1 MPSTILVTGANGQLG
16 MELQVLAK
24 AFTQYQFIFT
34 TKDVL
39 PIHDESIVHYFFK
52 KYQPQ
57 YCINCAAY
65 TAVDKAE
72 TDVAQATLINETAP
86 LYLAQ
91 ASLLYHTKLIHIS
104 TDYVFDG
111 ATTIPY
117 TETATTNPLNVYG
130 HTKLNGETNV
140 LQTNPNNIVIRTS
153 WVYSEFGSNFVKT
166 MIRLLQTKESIN
178 VINDQIGSPTYA
190 ASLATIIMQII
201 TLINTQKREINGIYN
216 YSSNTEISWY
226 NFATDIKYILNS
238 NCNINAIPTTEY
250 PTPAIRSK
258 YSVLHKTKI
267 VNELGIE
274 LSDWKSDLK
283 ICINKLL
290 LNK

>member
-34 TKDVL
+34 TKDVM

-104 TDYVFDG
+104 T
-111 ATTIPY
+111 
-117 TETATTNPLNVYG
+117 
-130 HTKLNGETNV
+130 
-140 LQTNPNNIVIRTS
+140 R
-153 WVYSEFGSNFVKT
+153 SEERRVG
-166 MIRLLQTKESIN
+166 KE
-178 VINDQIGSPTYA
+178 
-190 ASLATIIMQII
+190 
-201 TLINTQKREINGIYN
+201 
-216 YSSNTEISWY
+216 
-226 NFATDIKYILNS
+226 
-238 NCNINAIPTTEY
+238 C
-250 PTPAIRSK
+250 
-258 YSVLHKTKI
+258 
-267 VNELGIE
+267 
-274 LSDWKSDLK
+274 
-283 ICINKLL
+283 
-290 LNK
+290 